1 MEASA
6 TSPIRADGVWENG
19 EDPAASEGDPILRV
33 EGIDAS
39 YGKVQILHD
48 VSMVVHPG
56 EAVSIIG
63 PNGAGKSTVLKSVIG
78 QLKPS
83 TGKIVFNG
91 TDVVGMRPE
100 QVVRHGM
107 AVVPQG
113 RIVFDQMTVVENLEM
128 GAYTLKDKRKIPV
141 LMERIFDLFPR
152 LAERK
157 RQAAG
162 TMSGGEQQMLAMGRA
177 LDERPEDGADGRAV
191 AGPGADVRGADLRT
205 DRGAEAR
212 GADPLAGRAKC
223 GEVALDQRPRLRA
236 GTWAATASPAP
247 AKRCSPIS
255 VCGDSI
261 SADRR
266 QS

>member
-6 TSPIRADGVWENG
+6 TTPVRADGVWENG
-19 EDPAASEGDPILRV
+19 EDPAASQGNPILRV

-83 TGKIVFNG
+83 AGTILFNG
-91 TDVVGMRPE
+91 TNVIGMRPE

-128 GAYTLKDKRKIPV
+128 GAYPLKDKRKVPV

-177 LDERPEDGADGRAV
+177 LMSDPKMVLMDEPSLGLAPMFVELIFEQIGVLKREGLTLLLVEQNAVKSLSISDRAYVLELGRNRFT
-191 AGPGADVRGADLRT
+191 GSG
-205 DRGAEAR
+205 EAL
-212 GADPLAGRAKC
+212 LA
-223 GEVALDQRPRLRA
+223 DQRVRRLYL
-236 GTWAATASPAP
+236 G
-247 AKRCSPIS
+247 
-255 VCGDSI
+255 G
-261 SADRR
+261 
-266 QS
+266 